1 MLSSDFKKQVTN
13 VLKNEYDIECH
24 RMSDLTDY
32 GDSRQTIL
40 HCSYQGEK
48 FTMMLFLYVDKG
60 DYDGVV
66 GSFRILLPEMYTRKI
81 ESVNKKINICLIDD
95 SVKEVCKEMGQFL
108 TPYHFSFLHFRID
121 LIKGMYIKNGK
132 YFDIKKIESRI
143 ESDSYIN
150 IHTNQDAGQKCCDV
164 KIIHNEI
171 MLKPEIYFED
181 KSIFREFSTLV
192 SGGMDVFKANLVKAV
207 IFYVQTRFSDEKRF
221 EVDID
226 TYLPLN
232 YAELKQ
238 QFLVYQMEVI

>member
-1 MLSSDFKKQVTN
+1 
-13 VLKNEYDIECH
+13 
-24 RMSDLTDY
+24 MSDLPEY
-32 GDSRQTIL
+32 GDSRRTIL

-121 LIKGMYIKNGK
+121 LIKGIYIKNGK
-132 YFDIKKIESRI
+132 NFDIKKIDSRI
-143 ESDSYIN
+143 ESESYIN
-150 IHTNQDAGQKCCDV
+150 FHTNQDGGQKCCDV
-164 KIIHNEI
+164 KIINNEI
-171 MLKPEIYFED
+171 MLTPEKDFED
-181 KSIFREFSTLV
+181 ESIFREFSTLV

-207 IFYVQTRFSDEKRF
+207 IFYVQTRFNYEKRF

-226 TYLPLN
+226 NYLPLT
-232 YAELKQ
+232 YDELKQ
-238 QFLVYQMEVI
+238 QFLVYQMEMI